1 MKKIILLS
9 CMAGA
14 FLLSSCSYDETVES
28 YKGNG
33 ISFRTF
39 TDNVTRST
47 AINDASGLTDFKVAA
62 YKDADKSLYFKD
74 TWTKATDAGTNSWNC
89 SNIYYWPGDNSAQLN
104 FSAYGPVANINGGT
118 EAFTGTSNKITGISP
133 AVNAK
138 DQTEL
143 LVAYNTGTG
152 ANNQSGVNMQ
162 FKHIF
167 SQIVVQA
174 RNKSNVHRIEVKGV
188 KLGHLHSTA
197 DLTMPSASTD
207 NNTLLQRTGTWDNYV
222 PAATGGTWDDGKNS
236 YVSKALADNTE
247 MGADYTSLMGTDNSF
262 IVIPQSMTAW
272 TENATNDGAYIS
284 VLCRIWQKTGNGAD
298 EILLYPSDE
307 TQWGWAAVGIAP
319 DWNPGYKY
327 TYNLSF
333 FDGENGGAGTV
344 DPDPTDPDPTDP
356 TVPIDPNPNP
366 GDPVVGGAIKI
377 NVTVDTWEDAT
388 PQPGDIVMK

>member
-1 MKKIILLS
+1 
-9 CMAGA
+9 MAGA

-62 YKDADKSLYFKD
+62 YKDADKSLYFQD
-74 TWTKATDAGTNSWNC
+74 TWTQSQASGAYSWNC

-104 FSAYGPVANINGGT
+104 FSAYGPV
-118 EAFTGTSNKITGISP
+118 GTSNKITGISP

-138 DQTEL
+138 VQTEL

-174 RNKSNVHRIEVKGV
+174 KNASNVHRIEVKGV

-207 NNTLLQRTGTWDNYV
+207 NNDLLQRNTIWGNLS
-222 PAATGGTWDDGKNS
+222 PATGGNWDAGKNS
-236 YVSKALADNTE
+236 YVSKSLTDGTV
-247 MGADYTSLMGTDNSF
+247 MGSTYSSLMGTDNSF